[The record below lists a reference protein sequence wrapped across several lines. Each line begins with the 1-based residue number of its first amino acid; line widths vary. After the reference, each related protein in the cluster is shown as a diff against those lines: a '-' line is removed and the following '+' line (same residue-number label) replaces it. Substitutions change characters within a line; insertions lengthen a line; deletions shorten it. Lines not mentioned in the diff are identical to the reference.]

1 MYHMVTGR
9 PPFEGDTPSAVMH
22 KHLKQPLVPPDH
34 LNTSL
39 SAGIGEIIEVAMAK
53 NRDERYARTED
64 MLEDL
69 RAVASGNP
77 PMHARKTVDLD
88 ALGQIEERGKTV
100 DIAPVV
106 PLSNS
111 LWSQPAFLAIAIA
124 GGASVI
130 LNLVLILMMVL
141 HK

>member
-22 KHLKQPLVPPDH
+22 KHLKQPLIPPDH

-53 NRDERYARTED
+53 NREDRYASTED

-69 RAVASGNP
+69 RAVAAGEP
-77 PMHARKTVDLD
+77 PIHARRAVDVDSLEAVEKTARTIDIDPIAVSAPWYSPKLI
-88 ALGQIEERGKTV
+88 AVLSLLGLS
-100 DIAPVV
+100 VV
-106 PLSNS
+106 VNVVL
-111 LWSQPAFLAIAIA
+111 
-124 GGASVI
+124 
-130 LNLVLILMMVL
+130 LVLWLTR
-141 HK
+141 